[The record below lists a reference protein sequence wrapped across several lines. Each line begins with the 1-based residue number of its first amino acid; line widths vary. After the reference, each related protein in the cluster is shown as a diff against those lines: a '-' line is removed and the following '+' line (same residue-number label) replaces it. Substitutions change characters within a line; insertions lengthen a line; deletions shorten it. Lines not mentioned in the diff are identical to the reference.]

1 MSSMNTLS
9 ISCSHWPV
17 RSTEIT
23 PNPSHQA
30 TISTASNNNG
40 SSTAATSQP
49 SISSSSPVQ
58 NTSRS
63 FTLED
68 INDSPDYE
76 EYVRS
81 LAEQKYPSLN
91 LVLEFLKSTSEHGS
105 GAFCS
110 KTEDSCILCHYF
122 RLNVTTLFT
131 DDTYGEMCVFDKHT
145 EQPSGVLIDQMLRG
159 MIDIARG
166 SQPKQPQRLII
177 LVEDIRPRGMKVSF
191 PNLHR
196 IACRNRYTSCLAHF

>member
-1 MSSMNTLS
+1 MDP
-9 ISCSHWPV
+9 PV
-17 RSTEIT
+17 RSTSLEIT

-30 TISTASNNNG
+30 TISAASNNDS

-49 SISSSSPVQ
+49 SISSNNPVQ
-58 NTSRS
+58 NTSRP
-63 FTLED
+63 FTVED
-68 INDSPDYE
+68 VNDAPDYE

-105 GAFCS
+105 GELCS

-131 DDTYGEMCVFDKHT
+131 DDTYEELCVFDKHT
-145 EQPSGVLIDQMLRG
+145 EQPSGVLINQMLHG
-159 MIDIARG
+159 MIDIAQS

-177 LVEDIRPRGMKVSF
+177 LVEDIRPQGMKVSF
-191 PNLHR
+191 SNLDH
-196 IACRNRYTSCLAHF
+196 IAFCNTYNSCLAHF